1 MIWQCGPF
9 SLSFDGPRVMGILN
23 VTPDSFSDGGAYE
36 SVASAVDHAR
46 RLVDDG
52 ADIID
57 VGGESTRPGAEPVP
71 VALELARVIPV
82 VAAVAEFGIPISID
96 TVKPEVMMAA
106 LEAGASII
114 NDVNGLRA
122 PGALDAVAATDCG
135 VVVMHMQGE
144 PRTMQ
149 DAPTY
154 HDVVHE
160 VTEFLIERVAALA
173 TAGVAHERIAV
184 DPGIGFGKTFAH
196 NLALIRHLGDLRGL
210 RRPVVIGLSRK
221 GLIGTITGR
230 DVADRDAGSIAA
242 ALIAAERGARILRV
256 HDVRGTCDALAVW
269 RSIGDNT

>member
-36 SVASAVDHAR
+36 SVAAAVDHAR

-82 VAAVAEFGIPISID
+82 VAALADFGVPISID
-96 TVKPEVMMAA
+96 TVKPQVMVAA
-106 LEAGASII
+106 LEAGASIV

-122 PGALDAVAATDCG
+122 PGALDAVAASDCG

-154 HDVVHE
+154 DDVVDE
-160 VTEFLIERVAALA
+160 VIEFLTERMAALA
-173 TAGVAHERIAV
+173 AAGVADERIAV

-196 NLALIRHLGDLRGL
+196 NLTLIRRLGDLRRLG
-210 RRPVVIGLSRK
+210 RPVVIGLSRK

-230 DVADRDAGSIAA
+230 DVADRDAGSVAA

-256 HDVRGTCDALAVW
+256 HDVRATCDALAVW
-269 RSIGDNT
+269 RSIGGNA

>member
-9 SLSFDGPRVMGILN
+9 SLSFDGPRVMGIVN

-36 SVASAVDHAR
+36 SVAAAVDHAR

-82 VAAVAEFGIPISID
+82 VAALSDVGVPISID
-96 TVKPEVMMAA
+96 TVKPQVMVAA
-106 LEAGASII
+106 LEAGASIV

-122 PGALDAVAATDCG
+122 SGALDVVAASDCG

-154 HDVVHE
+154 DDVVDE
-160 VTEFLIERVAALA
+160 VIEFLTERMAALA
-173 TAGVAHERIAV
+173 AVGVAAERIAV

-196 NLALIRHLGDLRGL
+196 NLTLIRRLGDLLGL
-210 RRPVVIGLSRK
+210 GRPMVIGLSRK

-230 DVADRDAGSIAA
+230 DVADRDAGSVAA

-256 HDVRGTCDALAVW
+256 HDVRATCDALAVW
-269 RSIGDNT
+269 RSIGGNA